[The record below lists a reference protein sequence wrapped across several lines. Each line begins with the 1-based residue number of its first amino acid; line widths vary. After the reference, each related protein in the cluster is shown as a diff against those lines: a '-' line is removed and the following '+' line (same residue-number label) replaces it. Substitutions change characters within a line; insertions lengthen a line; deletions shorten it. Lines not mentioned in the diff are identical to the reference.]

1 MLSEPEYRITVIKST
16 SRRKQAMVLDRE
28 TQQCQREGAGRNCL
42 QGFMKAIKMA
52 FSDLS
57 RSQTAPQG
65 SQDSQGVR
73 SGELREV
80 SNSETHQEG
89 HLCGKH

>member
-1 MLSEPEYRITVIKST
+1 MLSEPEYRITIIKST

-28 TQQCQREGAGRNCL
+28 TQQCQREGAGRNSL

-57 RSQTAPQG
+57 RSQTAPQLLPRTHKV
-65 SQDSQGVR
+65 SGVE
-73 SGELREV
+73 S
-80 SNSETHQEG
+80 
-89 HLCGKH
+89 